1 MNTVNFNKYLG
12 WCFTALAILASV
24 HTLVWLF
31 KDPTLW
37 IDDAML
43 MKSVVTRDFAGLF
56 AGKLDFHQS
65 APIGWLLIVK
75 TFETLLGNTPI
86 VLRLTGV
93 VLYFVSAW
101 LVYLLSKNTFKFNIP
116 MMPVAMFLSFGIVQM
131 YAINTKPYMSD
142 VCFSLLSLWI
152 YHLYFQ
158 HKMPA
163 IVTFCLMALF
173 IWFAFGALFVMGGVC
188 AYHFFWQSWQLY
200 KKKTAVSQYL
210 KDVLPLFVVLVSVGL
225 YYLLWALP
233 ASKNT
238 PSANQDNFWTLISF
252 PLVPRSMEDLKLI
265 VRMSNE
271 FVPHVGRLFLLQ
283 FLIGF
288 VVAVRMQWRN
298 WQIGAF
304 FIMAVM
310 LMVVSSLGLY
320 PIACRLLLSQIVFIT
335 LLALWGIDWMAANI
349 AKNKATVSL
358 LLLFVFLPM
367 VLTVRSNIDYRDKAF
382 YTKNQQYK
390 ACIDYIYKVKSPE
403 SKIFITNTQ
412 RPQAEYYSNYEV
424 SSSLTES
431 RILEKGDKI
440 WGTSYRWV
448 HCTEPY
454 DYRFFMLPEK
464 VKANIAAITKYDDV
478 YFMDIHSEG
487 DVFSNFLAE
496 FKKTGAKIEKVY
508 SFCGSNVYRYT
519 RSK

>member
-12 WCFTALAILASV
+12 WFFTALAILASV
-24 HTLVWLF
+24 HTLVWLS
-31 KDPTLW
+31 KDPTLH

-75 TFETLLGNTPI
+75 TFETLLGNTPV

-152 YHLYFQ
+152 YHLYLQ

-200 KKKTAVSQYL
+200 KKKAAVSQYL

-238 PSANQDNFWTLISF
+238 PSANLDNFWTFLSF
-252 PLVPRSMEDLKLI
+252 PLVPRNMDDLKLI
-265 VRMSNE
+265 VRMSTE
-271 FVPHVGRLFLLQ
+271 FVPHVGRLFRLQ

-288 VVAVRMQWRN
+288 VVAVRMLWRS
-298 WQIGAF
+298 WQVGAF

-320 PIACRLLLSQIVFIT
+320 PIISRLLLSQIVFLT
-335 LLALWGIDWMAANI
+335 LLALWGIDWMVANI

-367 VLTVRSNIDYRDKAF
+367 VLTVRSNIDYHDKAF
-382 YTKNQQYK
+382 CYNNGEYK

-403 SKIFITNTQ
+403 SKIYIFGGQ
-412 RPQAEYYSNYEV
+412 RPFAEYYSNYEMNNT
-424 SSSLTES
+424 LTES

-440 WGTSYRWV
+440 WGTIFIYP
-448 HCTEPY
+448 HCTKPY
-454 DYRFFMLPEK
+454 HYGFFMLPEK

-478 YFMDIHSEG
+478 YFMDTHCE
-487 DVFSNFLAE
+487 VFSKFLAE

>member
-1 MNTVNFNKYLG
+1 MNTINFNKYLG
-12 WCFTALAILASV
+12 WLFTALAILASV

-37 IDDAML
+37 LDDAML
-43 MKSVVTRDFAGLF
+43 MKSVVTRDFSGLF
-56 AGKLDFHQS
+56 AGMLDYNQS

-75 TFETLLGNTPI
+75 TFETLLGNTPM

-93 VLYFVSAW
+93 ILYFVSAW
-101 LVYLLSKNTFKFNIP
+101 LVYLLSKNTLKFNIP
-116 MMPVAMFLSFGIVQM
+116 MMPVAVFLSLEIVQH
-131 YAINTKPYMSD
+131 YAIYTKPYMSD
-142 VCFSLLSLWI
+142 VCFSLLALWI
-152 YHLYFQ
+152 YHLYLQ
-158 HKMPA
+158 RKMPA
-163 IVTFCLMALF
+163 LIAFFLMALF

-200 KKKTAVSQYL
+200 KKKISIGQYL
-210 KDVLPLFVVLVSVGL
+210 KDVTPLLVVLVSVGL

-238 PSANQDNFWTLISF
+238 PSVNEDNYWTFLSF
-252 PLVPRSMEDLKLI
+252 PLIPHSMKDLKLI
-265 VRMSNE
+265 VRMVIE
-271 FVPHVGRLFLLQ
+271 FISPISRLFWLQ

-288 VVAVRMQWRN
+288 VVAVKMLWRN
-298 WQIGAF
+298 WQISAF
-304 FIMAVM
+304 FIMVVM
-310 LMVVSSLGLY
+310 VMVVSSLGLY
-320 PIACRLLLSQIVFIT
+320 PIASRLLLSQFVLTT
-335 LLALWGIDWMAANI
+335 LLALWGLDWITGNI
-349 AKNKATVSL
+349 AKNKATISL

-367 VLTVRSNIDYRDKAF
+367 ALMLRSNAYYRDRAF
-382 YTKNQQYK
+382 YGNNEQYK

-403 SKIFITNTQ
+403 SKIFIANIQ
-412 RPQAEYYSNYEV
+412 RPMAEYYSNYET
-424 SSSLTES
+424 SSTLTEP

-440 WGTSYRWV
+440 WGTSYRWL

-454 DYRFFMLPEK
+454 AYRFFMQPDK
-464 VKANIAAITKYDDV
+464 VKANINAITKYDDV

-508 SFCGSNVYRYT
+508 SFCGSDVYRYT